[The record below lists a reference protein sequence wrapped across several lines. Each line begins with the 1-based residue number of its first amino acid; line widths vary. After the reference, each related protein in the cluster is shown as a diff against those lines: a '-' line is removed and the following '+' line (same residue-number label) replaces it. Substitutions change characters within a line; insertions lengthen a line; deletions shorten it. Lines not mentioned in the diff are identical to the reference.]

1 MMAPP
6 GTEHEQ
12 QPHHQEE
19 EKTGQH
25 IRDGDCLPIDDITF
39 YTVGKDNKPQGI
51 PAKELFL
58 GKRVAEISI
67 PGAYT
72 PVCSSRHV
80 PGYIKK
86 QEELKSKGKLDD
98 IVCISTNDP
107 YVMDAWGRDCGT
119 GSEVRFLSDME
130 TFFAKATGLG
140 CDLLGTTRLKRFS
153 MLCDDG
159 VVKKVNVESE
169 KNNLGVS
176 SADHMLELVGA

>member
-1 MMAPP
+1 MAPP

-25 IRDGDCLPIDDITF
+25 IRDGDCLPLDGITF
-39 YTVGKDNKPQGI
+39 YIVGKDDKPQGI
-51 PAKELFL
+51 PAKEIFL
-58 GKRVAEISI
+58 GKRVAVISI
-67 PGAYT
+67 PGAFT
-72 PVCSSRHV
+72 PVLSSRHV
-80 PGYIKK
+80 PGYIDK
-86 QEELKSKGKLDD
+86 QQKLKSKGKLDE

-107 YVMDAWGRDCGT
+107 FVQEAWGKSFGA

-130 TFFAKATGLG
+130 KTFAKATGLG
-140 CDLLGTTRLKRFS
+140 CELFGTTRLKRFS

-169 KNNLGVS
+169 NNNLGVS